1 MSQSDDY
8 NNNVNYEPDQNIDLN
23 NDNQNVNYYIDDN
36 NNQKENL
43 EPNQEKGN
51 KFTNFYKKSAHPGV
65 ALTTVVLKI
74 AAIISFICL
83 DWFTSNQAIV
93 MIIVIILTAMDFW
106 YTKNISGRILVG
118 LRWWNIYNAETKQEK
133 WSFES
138 KNEIKESTVDRST
151 FWTSL
156 YGFTGAWLI
165 LSIWEL
171 IRFNFIWF
179 SLCLISLSITG
190 VNLYGFFRC
199 SKMQQ
204 NATKKIATNLIKR
217 IVKK

>member
-1 MSQSDDY
+1 MSQSDEFH
-8 NNNVNYEPDQNIDLN
+8 NNNYDPDQNIELN
-23 NDNQNVNYYIDDN
+23 NENRNNDFYIEDN
-36 NNQKENL
+36 NNQKERLDGN
-43 EPNQEKGN
+43 PEKGN
-51 KFTNFYKKSAHPGV
+51 QFTNFYKKSAHPGV
-65 ALTTVVLKI
+65 ALTTVILKV
-74 AAIISFICL
+74 AALISFICL
-83 DWFTSNQAIV
+83 DWFTDNQAIV
-93 MIIVIILTAMDFW
+93 MIIVIILTSMDFW
-106 YTKNISGRILVG
+106 YMKNISGRILVG
-118 LRWWNIYNAETKQEK
+118 LRWWNTFNPETNQEK

-171 IRFNFIWF
+171 IRFNFIWL
-179 SLCLISLSITG
+179 SLCLISLAISG

-204 NATKKIATNLIKR
+204 NATKKIASNIVQRIIK
-217 IVKK
+217 K